1 MTELKPIE
9 QYEVTPILPSDNGQ
23 KRAEAT
29 IDEPSRQA
37 AMARAMLDN
46 MKRQREQACG
56 AEIDKA
62 LTAILKKYNCNAQF
76 RELRVGGQTTRIW
89 IQPVAL
95 DEPVTQG

>member
-1 MTELKPIE
+1 MTEIRPGE
-9 QYEVTPILPSDNGQ
+9 QYAVTPILPSDNGQ
-23 KRAEAT
+23 KPSEAT

-37 AMARAMLDN
+37 AMMHAALEN

-56 AEIDKA
+56 QEIYKA

-76 RELRVGGQTTRIW
+76 RELRVGGQTTQIW